1 MMILTPNGAIKFGIL
16 TGILAMFV
24 DASIGHGLFWKN
36 DPYWTYWFTDA
47 FLITM
52 IISLGASIIGM
63 GLWQGIVLIAIQA
76 LTLEIYYEFL
86 SPVGLPQEPY
96 WLSHYDIWTTGYLVH
111 FLVYLAGY
119 LLALWIWRRRELIK
133 EMMEKIVPRRI
144 AFFSLITAIIVLLL
158 DGLITHA
165 FLFGTY
171 PGFTFFLQRLILAF
185 VFLFLWNC
193 YVGLD
198 IKGLV
203 SGALLLSLLWMTY
216 NMYLGPLGL
225 PRNFPIYLGY
235 NELWFKIFPGA
246 FVSALV
252 GLFIARRFMQME
264 EKIS

>member
-1 MMILTPNGAIKFGIL
+1 MLLTPNEAIKFGIL
-16 TGILAMFV
+16 TGILAMFF

-52 IISLGASIIGM
+52 IISFGTSILGI

-76 LTLEIYYEFL
+76 LTLELYYEFL

-111 FLVYLAGY
+111 FLVYLSGF
-119 LLALWIWRRRELIK
+119 LLALWIWRRREHIK
-133 EMMEKIVPRRI
+133 EIMARIVPRKI
-144 AFFSLITAIIVLLL
+144 AFFSLITALIVLFL
-158 DGLITHA
+158 DGLITHT
-165 FLFGTY
+165 FIFGTY
-171 PGFTFFLQRLILAF
+171 PGFTFLLQRLILAF
-185 VFLFLWNC
+185 VFLFLWNS

-203 SGALLLSLLWMTY
+203 SGALLLSLLWLTY

-225 PRNFPIYLGY
+225 PRNFPVFLGY
-235 NELWFKIFPGA
+235 NELWFMLFPGS
-246 FVSALV
+246 FVASLI
-252 GLFIARRFMQME
+252 GLIIAR
-264 EKIS
+264 KIMPIEAKTS